1 MDLTIETDLIYR
13 NVLEKEC
20 LLSSSFFIL
29 EFCFCSSR
37 QSVAQALTQKRA
49 LFL

>member
-29 EFCFCSSR
+29 EFCSSR

>member
-20 LLSSSFFIL
+20 LLSSFFIL

-37 QSVAQALTQKRA
+37 QSVAPALTQKRA